1 MIKLF
6 FYPIILVCFLS
17 CQKEQSNPDHLPDEY
32 VLVEFA
38 ASLEDEYEK
47 LYPEEKKKMPEP
59 PKEIPEKSH

>member
-6 FYPIILVCFLS
+6 SNILILVLFIS
-17 CQKEQSNPDHLPDEY
+17 CQKQQSNPEHLPDEY

-47 LYPEEKKKMPEP
+47 LYPEEKKRIPEP
-59 PKEIPEKSH
+59 PK